1 MNPSPYPVEA
11 TKFEREYAQD
21 QSAVMA
27 EAAHALEQ
35 RAIMRGALREAW
47 AIIDRLGAHQSDD
60 QRLAILHSPEFA
72 SAAYR
77 VRTAMLKT
85 ARKE

>member
-1 MNPSPYPVEA
+1 MGANR
-11 TKFEREYAQD
+11 FDREYAKD
-21 QSAVMA
+21 QAAVMD
-27 EAAHALEQ
+27 EAAQALEQ
-35 RAIMRGALREAW
+35 RAILREALREAW
-47 AIIDRLGAHQSDD
+47 MIFDQLGAHQSDE

-85 ARKE
+85 ARSA